1 MDTWVG
7 EWTDRQMDIY
17 QSLSSQCW
25 DFLFSHWAKAC
36 RFLKIIFYVYLCTR
50 VHLWCLQRSEEG
62 VMSPG
67 ISFTDVYEPP
77 VAIEHL
83 TQVLWKRNALDSVSV

>member
-7 EWTDRQMDIY
+7 GWTDGQMDIY
-17 QSLSSQCW
+17 QGLSSQCW

-36 RFLKIIFYVYLCTR
+36 GFLKIIFYVYLCTR
-50 VHLWCLQRSEEG
+50 AHLLCLQRSEEG
-62 VMSPG
+62 VVLSG

-77 VAIEHL
+77 VAIGTLEE
-83 TQVLWKRNALDSVSV
+83 KCS